1 MAHFAKIRVADNQ
14 VVHVSGVDNWNIVD
28 GEGNEVEAIGIA
40 YLEQVHGVDADH
52 IWRQTSYNG
61 NMRKNYAGIGMTWD
75 ADRNAFIP
83 PKPYNSWVLNEETC
97 RWDAP
102 TPMPTDLT
110 EEEIEAGTHYSW
122 DEETTAW
129 VKVTRT

>member
-1 MAHFAKIRVADNQ
+1 MAHFAKIRVSDNI

-28 GEGNEVEAIGIA
+28 GAGNEVESIGIA
-40 YLEQVHGVDADH
+40 YLEQVHGVDANH

-75 ADRNAFIP
+75 AGRDAFIP
-83 PKPYNSWVLNEETC
+83 PKPYNSWVLNETTC

-102 TPMPTDLT
+102 TPMPTDAN
-110 EEEIEAGTHYSW
+110 EEAGEYYRW
-122 DEETTAW
+122 DEPTTSW
-129 VKVTRT
+129 IKETRTV